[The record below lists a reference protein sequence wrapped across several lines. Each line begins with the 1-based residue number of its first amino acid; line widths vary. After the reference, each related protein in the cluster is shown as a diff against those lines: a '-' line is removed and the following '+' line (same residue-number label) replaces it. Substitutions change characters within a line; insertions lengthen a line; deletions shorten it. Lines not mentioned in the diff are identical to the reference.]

1 MAALLGCN
9 TAPPKDVERFGYY
22 RFIKSGK
29 AGPENTWKTEKLQG
43 DDLLGTRQSGQ
54 TGQTSSPATWQPFSG
69 LVDYVPVIEDT

>member
-29 AGPENTWKTEKLQG
+29 AGPENTWKTEKL
-43 DDLLGTRQSGQ
+43 
-54 TGQTSSPATWQPFSG
+54 
-69 LVDYVPVIEDT
+69 